1 MESFPIF
8 FKVRA
13 VTFTCIIILSFLWL
27 VLLSV
32 EIFTRWDIS
41 DRTSRSLMTVFM
53 LTNTTTIIMLP
64 ILLLVEFRVW
74 LDAARVFLLLV
85 AQIGSAAAF
94 TYWNPQIQCPD
105 QTADDIGVC
114 KLINV
119 YTMMGCWIIP
129 ALLVLYSTYFAIMVY
144 RQSRIP
150 VVVDLEPHQ
159 GRPSMLPMM
168 TDPEMAGERRPSTGS
183 FSSEIDS
190 ESKGN
195 VKAHVFEAPP
205 EVVQMPPLPLSVPI
219 TIPQRQSTLPPP
231 PRRQSTL
238 PPPPRRQ
245 STLPPSPKR
254 QSTFP
259 PPLPSTHAPPVPP
272 LPPIA
277 QRHMS
282 LPHLKH
288 GRGSGSRH
296 AITVT
301 VPAPLAPQ
309 SQLQSPSHSRSQ
321 SSLSPSSSHP
331 VNLQPGAVDP
341 RVSRQ
346 GARHLSMMPPPS
358 SFGGGSGSW
367 GSSLVEGSP
376 TSRSGTRLSKPIP
389 AYLM

>member
-74 LDAARVFLLLV
+74 LDAARILLLLV

-105 QTADDIGVC
+105 QTADDVGVC
-114 KLINV
+114 KLIDV

-129 ALLVLYSTYFAIMVY
+129 AFREYIIPNTHSVPDYTLLFIADPWPTVVLYSTYFAIMVY

-150 VVVDLEPHQ
+150 VVADPEPPK
-159 GRPSMLPMM
+159 GRPSMLPVM
-168 TDPEMAGERRPSTGS
+168 TDPEMAEKRRPSTGS
-183 FSSEIDS
+183 FSSEIDG

-195 VKAHVFEAPP
+195 VKAHVFELPP
-205 EVVQMPPLPLSVPI
+205 EVVQMPALPLSAPVA
-219 TIPQRQSTLPPP
+219 IPQRQSTLPPP

-238 PPPPRRQ
+238 PSPPRRQ
-245 STLPPSPKR
+245 STLPPPPKR

-259 PPLPSTHAPPVPP
+259 PPLPSTHAPPVPA
-272 LPPIA
+272 LPPTA

-288 GRGSGSRH
+288 SQGSGSRH

-301 VPAPLAPQ
+301 IPAPLAPQ
-309 SQLQSPSHSRSQ
+309 SQSQSPSHSRSQ

-341 RVSRQ
+341 RALRQ
-346 GARHLSMMPPPS
+346 GARHLSMMPPS
-358 SFGGGSGSW
+358 
-367 GSSLVEGSP
+367 SSLG
-376 TSRSGTRLSKPIP
+376 RGKR
-389 AYLM
+389 